1 MGSITEAQL
10 QTAVLELAAL
20 FKWRHYHTHDSRRSA
35 AGFPDLVLVRPPD
48 VLYVELK
55 SDKGRLTP
63 EQTAWLQD
71 LEKAGQE
78 VHIWRPADWHDGTI
92 RNRLM
97 P

>member
-1 MGSITEAQL
+1 MMAFTEDVL
-10 QTAVLELAAL
+10 QSSVIEMATW

-48 VLYVELK
+48 VIYVELK
-55 SDKGRLTP
+55 SDKGRLSP

-78 VHIWRPADWHDGTI
+78 VHIWRPTQWHDGTI